1 MAHKKGVGSTDNGRD
16 SNSKRLGVK
25 LYGGQVARAGN
36 IIVRQR
42 GTKFHAGEN
51 TYLGK
56 DFTLHAKIDGI
67 VSYRKKRLNRTYV
80 SVLPFDHV
88 EETIARDLPPVAKAE
103 SRSVPEPVA
112 EAKPLAQVEP
122 EAPSAPVAE
131 EKPAKSEKSEKITLP
146 SGRKIKQDDLKMV
159 EGIGPKIEGLLNDA
173 GIVTWNDLA
182 NAPVEKVQAILDEA
196 GPRYRMHQPTTWAK
210 QADMADK
217 GQWELLEKYQDW
229 LDGGKA
235 PEGETFEG

>member
-1 MAHKKGVGSTDNGRD
+1 
-16 SNSKRLGVK
+16 
-25 LYGGQVARAGN
+25 
-36 IIVRQR
+36 
-42 GTKFHAGEN
+42 
-51 TYLGK
+51 
-56 DFTLHAKIDGI
+56 
-67 VSYRKKRLNRTYV
+67 
-80 SVLPFDHV
+80 
-88 EETIARDLPPVAKAE
+88 VAKAE